1 MKPLKTDDFNYNLP
15 EELIAQRPIEKRDTS
30 RLMVLNRK
38 EKTIQDRLF
47 SDLPDL
53 LKPGDLLVLNNT
65 KVLPARIY
73 GKKRDTGGKIEI
85 LLHKKLTENTWE
97 VMVKPG
103 RRAKVGTRIQFS
115 EKLEG
120 KVLALRPDG
129 LREMRFDYSGIF
141 EEILEEIGTMPLPPY
156 IQETLVEQQ
165 RYQTVYAK
173 YNGSVAA
180 PTAGL
185 HFTED
190 IFKKLQE
197 KNIDRAE
204 ITLHVGIGTFRP
216 VKEEYISKHQ
226 MHSESYRIDAQTAK
240 KIEEQRQRGGRIVAV
255 GTTSVR
261 TLESIASKNNGRIVA
276 DSGETDIFIT
286 PGYRWQVVDALVTNF
301 HLPKSTLLMLVA
313 AFYDR
318 EEVLKAYRHAVEKR
332 YRFFSFG
339 DGMFI
344 Q

>member
-1 MKPLKTDDFNYNLP
+1 MKPLKTEDFNYHLP
-15 EELIAQRPIEKRDTS
+15 EEFIAQRPIKKRDTS

-38 EKTIQDRLF
+38 DKSIRDQLF

-73 GKKRDTGGKIEI
+73 GKKRETGAKIEI

-103 RRAKVGTRIQFS
+103 RKAKVGTRIYFS
-115 EKLEG
+115 ENLEG
-120 KVLALRPDG
+120 EVTALRPDG

-141 EEILEEIGTMPLPPY
+141 EEILEEIGIMPLPPY
-156 IQETLVEQQ
+156 IQETLKEQQ
-165 RYQTVYAK
+165 RYQTIYAK

-190 IFKKLQE
+190 LFNRLKE
-197 KNIDRAE
+197 KNIDCAE
-204 ITLHVGIGTFRP
+204 LTLHVGIGTFRP
-216 VKEEYISKHQ
+216 VKEDLISKHQ
-226 MHSESYRIDAQTAK
+226 MHSESYQLDAQTAK
-240 KIEEQRQRGGRIVAV
+240 RIEEQRQSGGRIIAV

-261 TLESIASKNNGRIVA
+261 ALESIALKHNGRIVA
-276 DSGETDIFIT
+276 DNGETDIFIT
-286 PGYRWQVVDALVTNF
+286 PGYRWQVVDALITNF

-313 AFYDR
+313 SFYDR
-318 EEVLKAYRHAVEKR
+318 EEVLKAYRHAVAER